1 MYEVDVQQEP
11 VPYADADETSVFLET
26 FGKSEHREEILV
38 YDGNTIV
45 SAMGGSLSLF
55 LVNRSLSLLARMKI
69 SFFFQFPGVFFPEIR
84 DVPGQE
90 GFRNVRFGLSSR

>member
-1 MYEVDVQQEP
+1 MYEVEVQQEP

-55 LVNRSLSLLARMKI
+55 LVNRSLSLLARIKI
-69 SFFFQFPGVFFPEIR
+69 SFFPIPRVF
-84 DVPGQE
+84 
-90 GFRNVRFGLSSR
+90 LS